1 MRLTHNMYSLSIYK
15 TYKGR
20 VEDNAKALN
29 NISTGSKL
37 SSAKDNPNKIGK
49 NETLK
54 IQVLTND
61 AASKNIQDTNSMLQ
75 TYDGS
80 LQEINDNL
88 NRMRELTV
96 SAGSGALTDEDKK
109 IIQNEIDSIKKDISD
124 LSNNTE
130 FNGVKLSETK
140 KSGVNLSLDPT
151 KTIKSAIGNMDDENI
166 EIPLFD
172 VSTENLGIEDL
183 NISDVDASLKAVD
196 KATQMVSKIRSKY
209 GSIQNR
215 LEGTADYL
223 SSKDTCVQTAQSRI
237 GDADI
242 AEEMMNYSKSQ
253 LLVNSSIGLLA
264 QSNNFPKDCLNILG
278 NVK

>member
-20 VEDNAKALN
+20 INDESKALN
-29 NISTGSKL
+29 NISSGTKL
-37 SSAKDNPNKIGK
+37 NSAKDNPAKIGK

-61 AASKNIQDTNSMLQ
+61 AASKNIQDTNSMIQTFDGALQ
-75 TYDGS
+75 G
-80 LQEINDNL
+80 INDDL
-88 NRMRELTV
+88 SRIKELTV

-109 IIQNEIDSIKKDISD
+109 IIQNEIESVKKDINS

-130 FNGVKLSETK
+130 FNGIKLSEYSSTTL
-140 KSGVNLSLDPT
+140 NENPT
-151 KTIKSAIGNMDDENI
+151 KTIKATIGTMDDESM
-166 EIPLFD
+166 EIPFFD
-172 VSTENLGIEDL
+172 VSAENLGVGSSF
-183 NISDVDASLKAVD
+183 NISNVDASIESVNKAI
-196 KATQMVSKIRSKY
+196 QMVSKFRSKY
-209 GSIQNR
+209 GSLQNR

-223 SSKDTCVQTAQSRI
+223 GSKDINIQTAQSRI

-242 AEEMMNYSKSQ
+242 AEEMMNYSKNQ
-253 LLVNSSIGLLA
+253 LMVNSSLGLMA
-264 QSNNFPKDCLNILG
+264 QSNNFPKDCLNILA

>member
-1 MRLTHNMYSLSIYK
+1 MFSLSIYR

-20 VEDNAKALN
+20 ITDESKALN

-37 SSAKDNPNKIGK
+37 SSAKDNPAKIGK

-75 TYDGS
+75 TFDGS
-80 LQEINDNL
+80 LQEINNSL
-88 NRMRELTV
+88 NRMRQLTV
-96 SAGSGALTDEDKK
+96 SAGSGALTDDDKK
-109 IIQNEIDSIKKDISD
+109 IIQNEIDSIKKDITD

-130 FNGVKLSETK
+130 FNGVKLSNAGN
-140 KSGVNLSLDPT
+140 SSLNLEPT
-151 KTIKSAIGNMDDENI
+151 KTIKSAIGNMDDESI
-166 EIPLFD
+166 DIPIFD
-172 VSTENLGIEDL
+172 VSTSNLGIEDL
-183 NISDVDASLKAVD
+183 DINNLDESIGAVD

-223 SSKDTCVQTAQSRI
+223 SNKDINIQTAQSRI

-242 AEEMMNYSKSQ
+242 AEEMMNYSKNQ

-264 QSNNFPKDCLNILG
+264 QSNNFPKDCLNILA

>member
-1 MRLTHNMYSLSIYK
+1 MRLTHNMFSLSIYK

-20 VEDNAKALN
+20 IDDNAKALN

-61 AASKNIQDTNSMLQ
+61 AASKNIQDANSMIQ
-75 TYDGS
+75 TFDGS

-88 NRMRELTV
+88 ARMKELTV
-96 SAGSGALTDEDKK
+96 SAGSGSLTADDKK
-109 IIQNEIDSIKKDISD
+109 IIQNEIDSIKSDIND
-124 LSNNTE
+124 LANNTE
-130 FNGVKLSETK
+130 FNGIKLSVN
-140 KSGVNLSLDPT
+140 SGSSSLNENPI
-151 KTIKSAIGNMDDENI
+151 KTIKTAIGTMDDESM
-166 EIPLFD
+166 EIPFFD
-172 VSTENLGIEDL
+172 VSAENLGVGDL
-183 NISDVDASLKAVD
+183 DMSNVDASLEAVD

-209 GSIQNR
+209 GSIQKR

-223 SSKDTCVQTAQSRI
+223 SNKDTNIQTAQSRI

-253 LLVNSSIGLLA
+253 LLVNSSIGLMA
-264 QSNNFPKDCLNILG
+264 QSNNFPKDALNILA

>member
-1 MRLTHNMYSLSIYK
+1 MRLSHNMYSLSIYK

-20 VEDNAKALN
+20 ITDESKALN

-37 SSAKDNPNKIGK
+37 SSAKDNPARIGR

-61 AASKNIQDTNSMLQ
+61 AASKNIQDTNSMIQ
-75 TYDGS
+75 SFDGA
-80 LQEINDNL
+80 LQEINDSL

-96 SAGSGALTDEDKK
+96 SAGSGALNDDDRKVV
-109 IIQNEIDSIKKDISD
+109 QNEIDSIKKDIDD
-124 LSNNTE
+124 LANNTE
-130 FNGVKLSETK
+130 FNGIKLSN
-140 KSGVNLSLDPT
+140 SGTSTLNSSPT
-151 KTIKSAIGNMDDENI
+151 KTIKSSIGNMDGENI
-166 EIPLFD
+166 DMPIFD
-172 VSTENLGIEDL
+172 VSSSNLGVADIDI
-183 NISDVDASLKAVD
+183 NDVESAVGAVD

-223 SSKDTCVQTAQSRI
+223 SSKDINIQTAQSRI

-242 AEEMMNYSKSQ
+242 AEEMMNYSKNQ
-253 LLVNSSIGLLA
+253 LLVNSSIGLMA
-264 QSNNFPKDCLNILG
+264 QSNNFPKDCLNILA

>member
-20 VEDNAKALN
+20 IADESKALN

-75 TYDGS
+75 TFDGS

-88 NRMRELTV
+88 CRIKELAV
-96 SAGSGALTDEDKK
+96 SAGSGALTDDDKK
-109 IIQNEIDSIKKDISD
+109 IIQNEIDSIKADIND
-124 LSNNTE
+124 LANNTE
-130 FNGVKLSETK
+130 FNGIKLSVSSTTTT
-140 KSGVNLSLDPT
+140 SLNLTPT

-166 EIPLFD
+166 DMPIFD
-172 VSTENLGIEDL
+172 MSTSNLGISDL
-183 NISDVDASLKAVD
+183 DVTDVDTSLESVD
-196 KATQMVSKIRSKY
+196 KAIQMVSKVRSKY

-223 SSKDTCVQTAQSRI
+223 SSRDINIQSAQSKI

-253 LLVNSSIGLLA
+253 LLVNSSIGLMA
-264 QSNNFPKDCLNILG
+264 QSNNFPKDCLNILA

>member
-1 MRLTHNMYSLSIYK
+1 MRLTHNMFSLSIYK

-20 VEDNAKALN
+20 IDDNANALN

-61 AASKNIQDTNSMLQ
+61 AASKNIQDANSMLQ
-75 TYDGS
+75 TFDSS
-80 LQEINDNL
+80 LQEINNSL
-88 NRMRELTV
+88 SRMKELTI
-96 SAGSGALTDEDKK
+96 SAGSGALTDTDKK
-109 IIQNEIDSIKKDISD
+109 IIQNEIDSIKKDIND
-124 LSNNTE
+124 LANNTE
-130 FNGVKLSETK
+130 FNGIKLSVPST
-140 KSGVNLSLDPT
+140 SSLNLDPT

-166 EIPLFD
+166 DIPFFD
-172 VSTENLGIEDL
+172 VSASNLGVGDL
-183 NISDVDASLKAVD
+183 DITDLDASLESVNKAI
-196 KATQMVSKIRSKY
+196 QMVSKIRSKY

-215 LEGTADYL
+215 LEGTAEYL
-223 SSKDTCVQTAQSRI
+223 SSKDACVQTAQSRI

-253 LLVNSSIGLLA
+253 LLMNSSIGLMA
-264 QSNNFPKDCLNILG
+264 QSNNFPKDCLNILS
-278 NVK
+278 NIK

>member
-1 MRLTHNMYSLSIYK
+1 MRLTHNMYSLNIYK

-20 VEDNAKALN
+20 IQENAKALN

-37 SSAKDNPNKIGK
+37 SSAKDNPGKIGK

-54 IQVLTND
+54 IQVMTND
-61 AASKNIQDTNSMLQ
+61 AASKNIQDTNSMIQTFDGALQ
-75 TYDGS
+75 G
-80 LQEINDNL
+80 INDNL

-96 SAGSGALTDEDKK
+96 SAGTGSLTAEDKK
-109 IIQNEIDSIKKDISD
+109 NIQNEIDSIKADIDS
-124 LSNNTE
+124 LANNTE
-130 FNGVKLSETK
+130 FNGIKLSDSSL
-140 KSGVNLSLDPT
+140 SGSAT
-151 KTIKSAIGNMDDENI
+151 KTIKTVIGTMEDESMD
-166 EIPLFD
+166 IPFYN
-172 VSTENLGIEDL
+172 VSSDNLGVGSTLD
-183 NISDVDASLKAVD
+183 ISDVNSSLQAID
-196 KATQMVSKIRSKY
+196 KATQTVSKIRSKY

-223 SSKDTCVQTAQSRI
+223 SSKDINVQTAQSRI

-253 LLVNSSIGLLA
+253 LLMNSSIGLLA
-264 QSNNFPKDCLNILG
+264 QSNNFPKDCLNILA